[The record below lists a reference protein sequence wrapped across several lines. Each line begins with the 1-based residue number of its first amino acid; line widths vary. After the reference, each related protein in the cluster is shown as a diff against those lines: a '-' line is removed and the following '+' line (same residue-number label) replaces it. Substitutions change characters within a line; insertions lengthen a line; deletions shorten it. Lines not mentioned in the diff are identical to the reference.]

1 MRASRL
7 LLSTGPALAGATA
20 SPASGVQRVIQL
32 LASLKQK
39 VETETAAGAKEAEAY
54 ADECIAAI
62 TGLEADVKYGGEKA
76 DEFAAVQESEAA
88 KADGYSVDVA
98 TLGPQIAKLQDE
110 KKTAGL
116 VRADEAKTF
125 QAEENEL
132 VEAGTMLTQ
141 AYSVLK
147 RSLTGTAFL
156 QGSTVETEKV
166 KKVVAALSAVVS
178 ASWIDSSS
186 TDKIKAFLEA
196 DDGLSLKQPQAV
208 VSAYESKSG
217 GILDAIEDLQVEIFD
232 HDMFEKTSENLTKL
246 RAKEMDAKHAYEL
259 LAQDLTN
266 QIGTKEDML
275 AAAKQNQ
282 ADAAEAAGK
291 AGADFAATSDAL
303 EADKKQ
309 LADTKTDCHKAA
321 DAWTARKASAD
332 EEMSTLAQAIE
343 ILSGKF
349 SLLQTSAH
357 KSSSRNFEQREK
369 AAALL
374 RKLGHKFNNF
384 GLLQAASS
392 AQADPFVKVRALIK
406 DMIMKLEESAAAEA
420 SKEAKCKADIEAGT
434 RDVKIKTQQMK
445 KYQTR
450 LDASTAK
457 SQQLAVD
464 ISELETEIKD
474 LGVQMRAWTKLRTDE
489 KKENTAVIKD
499 AEEAIEA
506 INGAVTTLTEFYG
519 TSATS
524 FLQQPQS
531 DAANTIIA
539 VLQQAQED
547 YQKIRQETESAEEA
561 AQTDYDKD
569 MQDGKVSLA
578 KKKALVDGKS
588 AEKATLKVMIAQTK
602 RGRGKVEAWEAAT
615 GFLKNKKEECANKA
629 MSYEERK
636 KRREEEIAGLQEALE
651 ILTAEE

>member
-1 MRASRL
+1 M
-7 LLSTGPALAGATA
+7 
-20 SPASGVQRVIQL
+20 
-32 LASLKQK
+32 
-39 VETETAAGAKEAEAY
+39 
-54 ADECIAAI
+54 
-62 TGLEADVKYGGEKA
+62 
-76 DEFAAVQESEAA
+76 
-88 KADGYSVDVA
+88 A
-98 TLGPQIAKLQDE
+98 TLDK
-110 KKTAGL
+110 
-116 VRADEAKTF
+116 
-125 QAEENEL
+125 
-132 VEAGTMLTQ
+132 
-141 AYSVLK
+141 
-147 RSLTGTAFL
+147 
-156 QGSTVETEKV
+156 
-166 KKVVAALSAVVS
+166 AV
-178 ASWIDSSS
+178 
-186 TDKIKAFLEA
+186 
-196 DDGLSLKQPQAV
+196 
-208 VSAYESKSG
+208 
-217 GILDAIEDLQVEIFD
+217 
-232 HDMFEKTSENLTKL
+232 
-246 RAKEMDAKHAYEL
+246 
-259 LAQDLTN
+259 
-266 QIGTKEDML
+266 
-275 AAAKQNQ
+275 
-282 ADAAEAAGK
+282 
-291 AGADFAATSDAL
+291 
-303 EADKKQ
+303 
-309 LADTKTDCHKAA
+309 
-321 DAWTARKASAD
+321 
-332 EEMSTLAQAIE
+332 E

-349 SLLQTSAH
+349 SLLQTSST
-357 KSSSRNFEQREK
+357 KSSSKNFEQREK

-392 AQADPFVKVRALIK
+392 AQADPFVKVRGLIK

-457 SQQLAVD
+457 SQQLGVE
-464 ISELETEIKD
+464 IGELEAEIKD
-474 LGVQMRAWTKLRTDE
+474 LGVQMRAWTKMRTDE
-489 KKENTAVIKD
+489 KKENSAVIKD

-519 TSATS
+519 TATS

-561 AQTDYDKD
+561 AETDYEKD

-588 AEKATLKVMIAQTK
+588 AEKATLKVMIAQIDDDLANATK
-602 RGRGKVEAWEAAT
+602 AWEAAT

-651 ILTAEE
+651 ILSAEE

>member
-1 MRASRL
+1 
-7 LLSTGPALAGATA
+7 
-20 SPASGVQRVIQL
+20 
-32 LASLKQK
+32 
-39 VETETAAGAKEAEAY
+39 
-54 ADECIAAI
+54 
-62 TGLEADVKYGGEKA
+62 
-76 DEFAAVQESEAA
+76 
-88 KADGYSVDVA
+88 
-98 TLGPQIAKLQDE
+98 
-110 KKTAGL
+110 
-116 VRADEAKTF
+116 
-125 QAEENEL
+125 
-132 VEAGTMLTQ
+132 
-141 AYSVLK
+141 
-147 RSLTGTAFL
+147 
-156 QGSTVETEKV
+156 
-166 KKVVAALSAVVS
+166 
-178 ASWIDSSS
+178 
-186 TDKIKAFLEA
+186 
-196 DDGLSLKQPQAV
+196 
-208 VSAYESKSG
+208 
-217 GILDAIEDLQVEIFD
+217 
-232 HDMFEKTSENLTKL
+232 
-246 RAKEMDAKHAYEL
+246 
-259 LAQDLTN
+259 LTN

-332 EEMSTLAQAIE
+332 EEMATLDKAVE

-349 SLLQTSAH
+349 SLLQTSST
-357 KSSSRNFEQREK
+357 KSSSKNFEQREK

-392 AQADPFVKVRALIK
+392 AQADPFVKVRGLIK

-457 SQQLAVD
+457 SQQLGVE
-464 ISELETEIKD
+464 IGELEAEIKD
-474 LGVQMRAWTKLRTDE
+474 LGVQMRAWTKMRTDE
-489 KKENTAVIKD
+489 KKENSAVIKD

-519 TSATS
+519 TATS

-561 AQTDYDKD
+561 AETDYEKD

-588 AEKATLKVMIAQTK
+588 AEKATLKVMIAQIDDDLANATK
-602 RGRGKVEAWEAAT
+602 AWEAAT

-651 ILTAEE
+651 ILSAEE